1 MTNEYFVE
9 TLHHFT
15 CPSCRRDGC
24 AWSMAMEKT
33 SRTEWFCPWCG
44 EETDFVKAINQDVL
58 HDTDL
63 VNYPSQI
70 DWIEQEVH
78 AGTRSDDYSV
88 QWAETAENVKAR
100 SLVIDEYVKGYHGA

>member
-15 CPSCRRDGC
+15 CPSCSGW
-24 AWSMAMEKT
+24 WSMAMDKT

-63 VNYPSQI
+63 AKYPPQV

-78 AGTRSDDYSV
+78 AGTRSNDYSV
-88 QWAETAENVKAR
+88 YKQWAETAENVKAR
-100 SLVIDEYVKGYHGA
+100 SLAIEEYVKGYHGA